1 MAARRVMTLA
11 IQRFDRTAALH
22 TGKVTIP
29 DVMVMYV
36 PAPTSVAG
44 LMRGV
49 FDAAEMPLAHYVFL
63 KDIGA
68 PFTAIPVFP
77 DRLFIQQYVYT
88 RPEAGIRS
96 PQDLRGRRVMVPQ
109 YYMTASVWH
118 RGMLKD
124 NYGIKPEEIQW
135 HVSSMERDERMR
147 IPDGIHVA
155 LSPCSHWS
163 AEKLLDGTVDCLM
176 HEGAPVVAGEDGKKL
191 VRVYSNVHSL
201 QRDFYRKTG
210 FHIAVHVI
218 AARTEAVKERPEL
231 IEELCDGFDQAKECA
246 YRILQNERM
255 TSLPLM
261 RGYLDETLELFG
273 EDPWPYGLER
283 NRAELDQLLA
293 YAHGQGLTRQRLA
306 PESLFDPP
314 ARNFRFRAKFPV
326 SSEPGS
332 VLLF

>member
-1 MAARRVMTLA
+1 MTLA

-22 TGKVTIP
+22 TGRVSIN
-29 DVMVMYV
+29 DAAVMYV

-49 FDAAEMPLAHYVFL
+49 FDAAEMPLGHYVFL

-88 RPEAGIRS
+88 RADSGIRS

-109 YYMTASVWH
+109 YYMTASIWH

-124 NYGIKPEEIQW
+124 NYGIRPEEIQW
-135 HVSSMERDERMR
+135 HVSSPERDDRMR
-147 IPDGIHVA
+147 IPDGIPVV

-176 HEGAPVVAGEDGKKL
+176 HEGAPVIAGGDVKKL
-191 VRVYSNVHSL
+191 VCVYPDVDSM

-218 AARTEAVKERPEL
+218 AARAEAIKERPEL
-231 IEELCDGFDQAKECA
+231 LEELCDGFDQAKECA

-261 RGYLDETLELFG
+261 RSYLDETLELFG
-273 EDPWPYGLER
+273 EDPWSYGFEANRKELE
-283 NRAELDQLLA
+283 QLLA
-293 YAHGQGLTRQRLA
+293 YAHDQGLTRQRLA
-306 PESLFDPP
+306 PEILFDPP
-314 ARNFRFRAKFPV
+314 ARNFRFRAKLPYN
-326 SSEPGS
+326 SEPGS
-332 VLLF
+332 VLQF